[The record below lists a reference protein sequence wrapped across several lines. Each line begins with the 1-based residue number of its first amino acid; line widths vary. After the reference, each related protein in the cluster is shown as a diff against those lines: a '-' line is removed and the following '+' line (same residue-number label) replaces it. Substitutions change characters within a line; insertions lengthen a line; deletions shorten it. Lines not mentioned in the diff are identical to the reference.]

1 MDANRA
7 ALTRTM
13 NDVPASD
20 NRNYALPK
28 QIATKKV
35 AVVQCEG
42 FRCLAYR
49 ENEAG
54 IWRDVQTGEELPCV
68 KSIVFEFAI

>member
-1 MDANRA
+1 
-7 ALTRTM
+7 M

-20 NRNYALPK
+20 NRNCSLPK

-42 FRCLAYR
+42 FRCLAYQ
-49 ENEAG
+49 EKEAG
-54 IWRDVQTGEELPCV
+54 IWRDVQTGEELISV
-68 KSIVFEFAI
+68 KSVVFEFAV